1 LACLD
6 AVARERPWT
15 VDEIQQH
22 RDTES
27 GRAGHRCGF
36 SRRDEVADLPNGNV
50 NPSGSASRGA
60 FRSPESM
67 DNAAMAWPRTR
78 GDGGAHGTWGIHVLA
93 FLLATGLQ
101 GVAWAQLLE
110 ITPAER
116 DAIVRHGPWPPTAPR
131 DPSNR
136 VSGNRAAIELGRALF
151 FDPRLS
157 PSGAVS
163 CARCHQPGKAWTDGR
178 RTPVGA
184 VPASG
189 RDALTRNTPTLWNA
203 GLSRWFGWGGGSDTI
218 WSFSLRP
225 IRHPLEMA
233 SSAAHVARTL
243 RSDLELAC
251 RYRRVFGAPNQAHA
265 AVLVNVTKAI
275 AAFVETL
282 ISARTP
288 FDAFRD
294 ALARGDKPA
303 AARYPLAAQRGLRIF
318 VSKGN
323 CSICHFGPTFTNG
336 EFGDV
341 GVPFFVPGG
350 GVDGGRYAGIERLR
364 ADPYNLLGAYSDDP
378 WGASASKTRHV
389 VLQPRNFGEFKVPG
403 LRNVAQTAPYMHDGS
418 LATLDDVVKHYSELN
433 EDRLHTDGERILRP
447 LKLTPQASADLV
459 AFLETLSDEGRYVAA
474 ARVSDATSRCASPR
488 AQ

>member
-1 LACLD
+1 MRLI
-6 AVARERPWT
+6 V
-15 VDEIQQH
+15 
-22 RDTES
+22 
-27 GRAGHRCGF
+27 
-36 SRRDEVADLPNGNV
+36 
-50 NPSGSASRGA
+50 
-60 FRSPESM
+60 
-67 DNAAMAWPRTR
+67 
-78 GDGGAHGTWGIHVLA
+78 
-93 FLLATGLQ
+93 LLAGALFVQ
-101 GVAWAQLLE
+101 GATADALE
-110 ITPAER
+110 FTAAEIR
-116 DAIVRHGPWPPTAPR
+116 AIARHGPWPPPAQH

-136 VSGNRAAIELGRALF
+136 VSGNADAIALGEALF
-151 FDPRLS
+151 FDLRLS

-243 RSDLELAC
+243 RSDPALAC
-251 RYRRVFGAPNQAHA
+251 RYRGVFGAPKLADA
-265 AVLVNVTKAI
+265 AVLLNVTKAI

-294 ALARGDKPA
+294 ALARGDKAA

-318 VSKGN
+318 IGKGN
-323 CSICHFGPTFTNG
+323 CSVCHFGPTFTNA

-341 GVPFFVPGG
+341 GVPFFLPGG
-350 GVDGGRYAGIERLR
+350 GVDGGRYAGIKRLR

-378 WGASASKTRHV
+378 SRASASKTRHV
-389 VLQPRNFGEFKVPG
+389 LLQPRNFGEFRVPG
-403 LRNVAQTAPYMHDGS
+403 LRNVAKTAPYMHNGS
-418 LATLDDVVKHYSELN
+418 LATLDGVVKHYSELN

-447 LKLTPQASADLV
+447 LRLTPQASADLV
-459 AFLETLSDEGRYVAA
+459 AFLESLSDGGRYDAA
-474 ARVSDATSRCASPR
+474 TGVSDATSRCAAPPAR
-488 AQ
+488 